1 MSGGINKLPLWE
13 NKCVTFSSEQRI
25 VIFCEILRSL
35 RYVHCT
41 KESLEDTSHLFDLA
55 KDAFGSEYY
64 EYLHDLMWTEQSVG
78 NVFIIGTPNLLL
90 IIFFS

>member
-41 KESLEDTSHLFDLA
+41 KESLEDTSSLFDLR
-55 KDAFGSEYY
+55 KMLSTQNIMNISMTSCELNKVW
-64 EYLHDLMWTEQSVG
+64 EM
-78 NVFIIGTPNLLL
+78 
-90 IIFFS
+90 FS